1 MAWDWLVVAALIVIV
16 AWSAATLAGLV
27 LKVSVR
33 FVEWLNA
40 QEPARPTGRRN
51 RP

>member
-1 MAWDWLVVAALIVIV
+1 MVWDWLVVAAFIVIV

-33 FVEWLNA
+33 FVEWLNTHDS
-40 QEPARPTGRRN
+40 PRPNDRRN
-51 RP
+51 GR